1 MNSSQVRL
9 EVAKNIIIADG
20 SFRVNS
26 SRHRSRVMITSGYGE
41 VTRNHP
47 SYFRSCSNFHFT
59 RGFKLGISGFHY
71 ITGTSSEASC
81 QLLYCDDNN
90 HFLYM
95 FLQLFAMHNPRLQA
109 PSDYISDVFDSLDP
123 WPQQYSCS
131 FRFK

>member
-1 MNSSQVRL
+1 MPVQNHDSSNASQTKDKTRTGPSADQPGGQSAHQPQPNFIFFWYFCVWLEEYAIGYRSKLNSSQVRL

-59 RGFKLGISGFHY
+59 RGFKLGIRGP
-71 ITGTSSEASC
+71 IQE
-81 QLLYCDDNN
+81 
-90 HFLYM
+90 
-95 FLQLFAMHNPRLQA
+95 
-109 PSDYISDVFDSLDP
+109 
-123 WPQQYSCS
+123 
-131 FRFK
+131 